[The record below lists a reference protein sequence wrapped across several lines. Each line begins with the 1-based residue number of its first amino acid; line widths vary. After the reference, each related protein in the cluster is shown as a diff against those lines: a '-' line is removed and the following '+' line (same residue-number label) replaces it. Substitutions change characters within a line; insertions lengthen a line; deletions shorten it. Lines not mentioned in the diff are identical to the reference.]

1 MKKDIAKKNFMNL
14 WVRLLMIIVVLVYII
29 IPKAESLF
37 DIVTYLMIAYGVVT
51 LILLIHQ
58 LLQPKVLIS
67 IEDDYLVLHLI
78 NKKIKLLKDE
88 VESFSLKEQSNR
100 GYVHTYGKIIFSLIS
115 KKKVTIYN
123 VKDLDDVEKE
133 LTKFLNKKSI

>member
-133 LTKFLNKKSI
+133 LTKFLDKKSI

>member
-123 VKDLDDVEKE
+123 VKDLDDAEKE

>member
-88 VESFSLKEQSNR
+88 IESFSLKEQSNR